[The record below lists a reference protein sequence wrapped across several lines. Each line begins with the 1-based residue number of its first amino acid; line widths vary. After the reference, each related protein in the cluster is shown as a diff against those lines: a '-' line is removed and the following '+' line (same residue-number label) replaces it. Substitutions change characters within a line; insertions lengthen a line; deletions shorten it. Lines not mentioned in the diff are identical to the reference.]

1 MTKVKTA
8 KAEMK
13 KEELVSMVKESLPQD
28 PDFIDAIIAAAMPAR
43 SNPSPTLDLVEAI
56 YSSNPELRS
65 INIVGNCSGCG
76 HPIADGDTAC
86 ISCGETL
93 ED

>member
-1 MTKVKTA
+1 MTKA

-13 KEELVSMVKESLPQD
+13 KEELVSMVKESLLSD
-28 PDFIDAIIAAAMPAR
+28 PDFIDTLTSTIASAMPAR
-43 SNPSPTLDLVEAI
+43 ENPAPVDIVEAI
-56 YSSNPELRS
+56 YAANPGLRE
-65 INIVGNCSGCG
+65 IDLVGNCSGCG
-76 HPIADGDTAC
+76 GPVADGDTAC